1 MQQIKVKPVK
11 RLKGII
17 TLPGDKSI
25 SHRAIMLGSIAKG
38 ISEIR
43 GFSRSEDCLN
53 TLHAFQLLGVKIKEE
68 GENLVIYGQGLYGL
82 QEPEEVIDLGNSG
95 TTARLILGI
104 LSAQK
109 FYTVITGDKSLR
121 TRPMARVTEP
131 LRKMGAQIWGR
142 KGVNFL
148 PLTIKGAALKP
159 IDYVLPVAS
168 AQVKSALLL
177 AGLYAEGETNVT
189 EPAKS
194 RDHTEKMLKYLGAE
208 IKIKKLTVT
217 LQGHS
222 QLKGNTIFIPGDLS
236 SAAFFIV
243 AAAILKDSE
252 IVIKNVGINPTRT
265 GIIEILKKM
274 GVNLH
279 LKNGREK
286 SGEIVADL
294 EIKGSKLKGITIKGK
309 IIPRII
315 DEIPILSIA
324 AALAKGKTV
333 IRDARELRV
342 KETDRIKAI
351 VENLRN
357 LGVKVEELDDGMIIQ
372 GANKLQGAQVNSF
385 GDHRIAMSLIIAGL
399 MASGETTV
407 SDTTCINTSFPGFM
421 DTLENITEG

>member
-11 RLKGII
+11 KLKGII

-25 SHRAIMLGSIAKG
+25 SHRAIMLGSIAEG

-68 GENLVIYGQGLYGL
+68 GENLIIYGQGLYGL
-82 QEPEEVIDLGNSG
+82 QEPEEVIDVGNSG

-148 PLTIKGAALKP
+148 PLTIKGATLKP

-177 AGLYAEGETNVT
+177 AGLYAEGETSVT

-208 IKIKKLTVT
+208 IKIKKLTVM

-222 QLKGNTIFIPGDLS
+222 QLKGNTIFVPGDLS

-294 EIKGSKLKGITIKGK
+294 EIKGSKLKGITIKGE

-372 GANKLQGAQVNSF
+372 GANKLRGAKTNSF

-399 MASGETTV
+399 VASGETTV
-407 SDTTCINTSFPGFM
+407 SDTACINTSFPDFM
-421 DTLENITEG
+421 DTLEKITGN